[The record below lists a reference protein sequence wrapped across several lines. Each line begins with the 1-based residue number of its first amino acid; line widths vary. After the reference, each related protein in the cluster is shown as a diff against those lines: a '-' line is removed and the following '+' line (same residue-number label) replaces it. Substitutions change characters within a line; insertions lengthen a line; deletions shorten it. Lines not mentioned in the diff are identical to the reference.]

1 MHGQH
6 TNVAGKIKICVVGP
20 FQAGKTT
27 LVHSLDSK
35 AVSVERK
42 YKYGSTIISTTVGF
56 DMGRVLWL
64 HGDEDKIIESSKLR
78 KEYLKDKNT
87 EIWEVTL
94 MGTPGQLHFKNVRE
108 AIAKGSDGV
117 LFVIDSTKPGQA
129 GYILALLE
137 EIRNF
142 LGDNIP
148 MVLIANKQDL
158 KNALKAERIREILKL
173 DGVKI
178 IEASAIKGEGVM
190 EGLIELLKMIRETR
204 LKK

>member
-6 TNVAGKIKICVVGP
+6 TNVAGKIKVYVVGP

-27 LVHSLDSK
+27 LVHSLDPK
-35 AVSVERK
+35 AVSIERI
-42 YKYGSTIISTTVGF
+42 YKHGSTIISTTVGF

-78 KEYLKDKNT
+78 REDLKSKNM

-94 MGTPGQLHFKNVRE
+94 MGAPGQLHFKNVRE

-129 GYILALLE
+129 GYIFALLE